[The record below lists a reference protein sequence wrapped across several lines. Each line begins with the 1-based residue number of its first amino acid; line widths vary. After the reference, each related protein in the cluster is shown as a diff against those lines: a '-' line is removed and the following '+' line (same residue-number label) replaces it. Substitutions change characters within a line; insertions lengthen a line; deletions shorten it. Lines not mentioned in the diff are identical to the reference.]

1 MKLINYKNI
10 LSKIT
15 LKNSKISTVFRFP
28 LPVSCAPSP
37 VSRLLSP
44 PYRLL
49 IPVFYL
55 LFLITFP
62 VFSQQQVLTYDE
74 AIRIALEQN
83 IQIKQQ
89 QNNLKVSQAEKQ
101 QSLANFLPG
110 VSANGRGNRT
120 DGRQWSNEESM
131 MVNTTIDRAS
141 YSIGADMTVF
151 NGFRNVYR
159 LQQTNNLLEAQ
170 KQQVEQSKQDII
182 YRVSQQ
188 FIQILLD
195 KELVLIAEQDV
206 EVQRKLYEQLEV
218 YVKTGARTKTELLSQ
233 EAQLKTSE
241 VNLLSWQ
248 NQLRQDKA
256 SLAKTLFFDSEKE
269 FNLLPANWNIDSIL
283 NANYNIDSLYQTAFN
298 SRPEL
303 KMLEAEEKA
312 NKSDIAISRSAYMP
326 RVSIYYNYGSD
337 YASNNRRFN
346 PNDSLYYKIPFN
358 DQLWKDN
365 YSHQYGFN
373 ISIPIFTRLQTR
385 TNVVRSK
392 IDYENAKLEYQDF
405 EMQLKI
411 DIQNA
416 HQDFISKQE
425 TYLANRI
432 RANASQL
439 AYEKQQEMYRM
450 GQGSLIDLNIE
461 NRRRIEA
468 QSEEAQA
475 KYNLVFQ
482 QIVLEYHIG
491 DLR

>member
-1 MKLINYKNI
+1 MKKLFITTSI
-10 LSKIT
+10 IFITSFWLS
-15 LKNSKISTVFRFP
+15 
-28 LPVSCAPSP
+28 A
-37 VSRLLSP
+37 
-44 PYRLL
+44 
-49 IPVFYL
+49 
-55 LFLITFP
+55 
-62 VFSQQQVLTYDE
+62 QQQVLTYDE
-74 AIRIALEQN
+74 AIHIALEQN

-89 QNNLKVSQAEKQ
+89 QNNLKISQAEKQ

-131 MVNTTIDRAS
+131 MVNTTIDRVS

-159 LQQTNNLLEAQ
+159 LHQSNNLLEAQ

-206 EVQRKLYEQLEV
+206 EIQRKLYEQLSV
-218 YVKTGARTKTELLSQ
+218 FVKTGARTKTELLSQ

-248 NQLRQDKA
+248 NQLRQDK
-256 SLAKTLFFDSEKE
+256 SNLAKTLFLDSQEE
-269 FNLLPANWNIDSIL
+269 FNLLPPNWNIDSIL
-283 NANYNIDSLYQTAFN
+283 NSNYNIDSLYQRAFN
-298 SRPEL
+298 ARPDL
-303 KMLEAEEKA
+303 KKLKAEEKA
-312 NKSDIAISRSAYMP
+312 NKSDIAISRSGYMP

-337 YASNNRRFN
+337 YSSNYRRLN
-346 PNDSLYYKIPFN
+346 PADSLYYKIAFE
-358 DQLWKDN
+358 DQLFKEN

-373 ISIPIFTRLQTR
+373 ISIPIFNRLQTR

-392 IDYENAKLEYQDF
+392 IEYENAKLDYQDF
-405 EMQLKI
+405 EMQLEI

-416 HQDFISKQE
+416 YQDFISQKE

-432 RANASQL
+432 RANASQN
-439 AYEKQQEMYRM
+439 AYEKQQELYRT

-461 NRRRIEA
+461 NSRRIEA

-475 KYNLVFQ
+475 KFNLVFQ